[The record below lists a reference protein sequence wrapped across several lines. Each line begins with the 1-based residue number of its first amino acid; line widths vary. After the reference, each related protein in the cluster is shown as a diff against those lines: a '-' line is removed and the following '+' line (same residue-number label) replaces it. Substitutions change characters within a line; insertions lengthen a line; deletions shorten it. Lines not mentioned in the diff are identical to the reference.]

1 MIQNVPLFL
10 TYLLAI
16 VIEIGM
22 PVTLA
27 VVIIKKFKVYWL
39 VILTGVLTF
48 IGSQV
53 VHIPLLQVFP
63 LLNKLG
69 VAVALPTAWPTW
81 LYALYLGLMAGLC
94 EETARFVGYKL
105 LKSKA
110 ASYKSAFAL
119 GIGHGGFE
127 SVAVGVIVLAS
138 LVSVMFFNPNGAAA
152 QSMGADSVKM
162 MTAQIATFW
171 SSPWHLPLA
180 GAVERITAVSAQILM
195 SVFVWKA
202 VQKRSWLW
210 YLLAV
215 AYHALLDGA
224 AVVMVSMTSNY
235 WVIEAVLGI
244 FLVVDIILL
253 VHFWKKGK
261 SEELAQNPPVT
272 EPMTAQ

>member
-10 TYLLAI
+10 TYILAVI
-16 VIEIGM
+16 VEIGM
-22 PVTLA
+22 PVALA
-27 VVIIKKFKVYWL
+27 VLIIKKVKVHWL
-39 VILTGVLTF
+39 VVLTGVLTF

-53 VHIPLLQVFP
+53 VHIPLLQVIP

-69 VAVALPTAWPTW
+69 VPIALPTEWPVGF
-81 LYALYLGLMAGLC
+81 YALYLGLMAGVC

-105 LKSKA
+105 LKNKA

-138 LVSVMFFNPNGAAA
+138 LLSVMFFNPNGAAA

-162 MTAQIATFW
+162 VTAQIAEFW

-180 GAVERITAVSAQILM
+180 GAVERITAVSAQLLM

-202 VQKRSWLW
+202 VQKKSWLW

-215 AYHALLDGA
+215 AYHALLDGV
-224 AVVMVSMTSNY
+224 AVAMVSLTSNY
-235 WVIEAVLGI
+235 WLIEAVLGI

-261 SEELAQNPPVT
+261 SEEMAQ
-272 EPMTAQ
+272 EPQVSEPTPAQ